1 MLLALLATVFLMP
14 HAATDTNVTF
24 GIVQRDLTGDG
35 VPELLTLKG
44 IGSTIDTLEVTF
56 TIQSSGRVLYDR
68 AWRLTRASFDPR
80 RRITDAELRAR
91 LGEFGNEFFAESKF
105 MSPQGFLSWLQASAR
120 LHIPLVPDVIARDMT
135 PHNVPRARMIW
146 EEMQAASITIF
157 QFSPGG
163 DRIRVIGWSATDDRF
178 YNLLA
183 CC

>member
-1 MLLALLATVFLMP
+1 MLLALLATVFLAP
-14 HAATDTNVTF
+14 QAAADTSVTF

-44 IGSTIDTLEVTF
+44 TGSTVDTLEVTF
-56 TIQSSGRVLYDR
+56 TIQSSGRLLYDR
-68 AWRLTRASFDPR
+68 TWQLTRSSFDPR

-91 LGEFGNEFFAESKF
+91 LGEFGNEFFAEAKF
-105 MSPQGFLSWLQASAR
+105 MSPQVFLSWLQASAR
-120 LHIPLVPDVIARDMT
+120 LHIPLVPEVIARDMT
-135 PHNVPRARMIW
+135 PNDVPRARMIW
-146 EEMQAASITIF
+146 KEMQAASITLF

-178 YNLLA
+178 YDLLE